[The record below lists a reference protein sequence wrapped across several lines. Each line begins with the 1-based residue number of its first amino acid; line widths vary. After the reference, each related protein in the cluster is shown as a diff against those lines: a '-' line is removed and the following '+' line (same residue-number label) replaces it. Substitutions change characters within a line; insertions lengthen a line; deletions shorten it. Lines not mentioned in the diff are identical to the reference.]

1 MRCSLLASILVFALA
16 AMTVP
21 AGSAWC
27 GDSPGE
33 QGSLTPEMQTALEI
47 HESCLRGSQCIDMGH
62 SNFSLPLRDVYTPA
76 KNWWRMVRTPLT
88 LDRAME
94 MAFGNYDARRG
105 LSVHWVDEVRDG
117 KHWALRSGWACAQ
130 MLLFLPVV
138 EKGRLSYWLATASCS
153 AETTGD
159 CHACSSLMSV
169 FCFEETEDG
178 WKLSSRSV
186 AFARM
191 GDYGN
196 AEPVV
201 PVRIGPGRV
210 GLWVQGCGMGQGCVY
225 GVAELFVRSG
235 QGFQSVFSG
244 ATVTDTTDTPFGG
257 GSFMQYRYRFE
268 RVPGQELHDILA
280 KVKTLEWIKYK
291 RITSHAEMRY
301 VYKDGS
307 FVLAPRTIPG
317 S

>member
-1 MRCSLLASILVFALA
+1 MRRIVLVSILAFALA
-16 AMTVP
+16 VGAL
-21 AGSAWC
+21 SATTTWC
-27 GDSPGE
+27 ADTPGA
-33 QGSLTPEMQTALEI
+33 LTPEMQTALET
-47 HESCLRGSQCIDMGH
+47 HESCLQGSDCINLGH
-62 SNFSLPLRDVYTPA
+62 TNFSLPLRDVYTPP
-76 KNWWRMVRTPLT
+76 KNWWRTVRTPLT
-88 LDRAME
+88 LDRAMA
-94 MAFGNYDARRG
+94 MAFGNYDAMRG
-105 LSVHWVDEVRDG
+105 LSVHRLDEKQAGKGWV
-117 KHWALRSGWACAQ
+117 LRSGWACAQ

-159 CHACSSLMSV
+159 CHACSSLLSV
-169 FCFEETEDG
+169 FCFEENEDG
-178 WKLSSRSV
+178 WKVSARSV

-210 GLWVQGCGMGQGCVY
+210 GLWVQGCDMAQGCVY
-225 GVAELFVRSG
+225 GVAELFARSG
-235 QGFQSVFSG
+235 QGFRSVFSG
-244 ATVTDTTDTPFGG
+244 ATITDSTGMLMGG
-257 GSFMQYRYRFE
+257 GSFTQYRYRFE
-268 RVPGQELHDILA
+268 RVSGQMFHDILA
-280 KVKTLEWIKYK
+280 KVKTLEWIQYK

-301 VYKDGS
+301 VYKNGS